1 MLGPDRFFVQ
11 YDTIYISNSLHSLQL
26 TLNKLKSKTNKN
38 CHHLAISWNAQ
49 QQCPSEK
56 NHRIGYKNAR
66 TTHYYSSLIPHATYK
81 PWYISIILA
90 TDITLWHCLTDRL
103 EDTGPGKRRCTA
115 LRRPS
120 IYIVGCEYSDIFVAM
135 TETIHKRRDIIPSQQ
150 KVVRFTTF
158 TTFTTS
164 NYNHDII

>member
-38 CHHLAISWNAQ
+38 CHHLAISWNAL

-115 LRRPS
+115 LRRN
-120 IYIVGCEYSDIFVAM
+120 IL
-135 TETIHKRRDIIPSQQ
+135 
-150 KVVRFTTF
+150 
-158 TTFTTS
+158 TS
-164 NYNHDII
+164 LSR